1 MHGTPQTQRM
11 PQVCPAKSRNWRV
24 ILMYRFSLPCQHMFC
39 NDCLSKLRPVAEG
52 DRDIE
57 SIRCPQC
64 RELCQRDEPE
74 LVEYTA
80 SEQWDAL
87 LDVAKRWARMDTRRE
102 GDTSE
107 EEDEEEFIDDGENET
122 R

>member
-1 MHGTPQTQRM
+1 MLQ
-11 PQVCPAKSRNWRV
+11 
-24 ILMYRFSLPCQHMFC
+24 ILIYERSLTLQHSLPCQHMFC
-39 NDCLSKLRPVAEG
+39 NDCVRKLQPIPDDPDG
-52 DRDIE
+52 E
-57 SIRCPQC
+57 SICCPQC
-64 RELCQRDEPE
+64 RNVCQRDELE

-102 GDTSE
+102 ADTSE
-107 EEDEEEFIDDGENET
+107 EEDEEEFIDEDEGENET